1 MKKPWLNFFRS
12 LLTHSWMIVTG
23 LFPAWAESSF
33 DKGVV
38 EYSAGHFPEAIMAF
52 EQSITRHGDSVG
64 SRYNL
69 GNALYRKGEVG
80 RAIAEWRLAER
91 GDPRQFDIRSNLEFA
106 RTQLGVSPVS
116 FWEKGLGR
124 MRPEFW
130 GPWALGVAWTWF
142 VFFLLSQRYLELG
155 VRYGAIIRSL
165 KGGAVVFF
173 LGYGVS
179 FAVRYS
185 SLNAV
190 VVKRNVGA
198 RFGPVEE
205 AAIAFPLADG
215 TEVRVSE
222 ERGGWSRVVDSVGHS
237 GWVQKDDVFRIP

>member
-1 MKKPWLNFFRS
+1 MKKLLLNFARS
-12 LLTHSWMIVTG
+12 LLMLSWVILIG
-23 LFPAWAESSF
+23 LFPAWAESVF
-33 DKGVV
+33 DKGVA
-38 EYSAGHFPEAIMAF
+38 EYSAGHFPEAISAF
-52 EQSITRHGDSVG
+52 EQSITQHGDSVG

-69 GNALYRKGEVG
+69 GNALYRNGEVG

-91 GDPRQFDIRSNLEFA
+91 GAPWQFDIRSNLEFA

-116 FWEKGLGR
+116 FWDKSLAR

-130 GPWALGVAWTWF
+130 GPWALGIAWTWF
-142 VFFLLSQRYLELG
+142 VFFLLSQRHLEFG
-155 VRYGAIIRSL
+155 VRYGAITRAL
-165 KGGAVVFF
+165 KGVAVIF
-173 LGYGVS
+173 LIGYCIS
-179 FAVRYS
+179 FSVRYS
-185 SLNAV
+185 RLNAV
-190 VVKRNVGA
+190 VVKPNVGA

-215 TEVRVSE
+215 TEVRVYE